1 MNLNKS
7 NDEKKIIIYIKKK
20 KELGNNSR
28 QGRSQE

>member
-7 NDEKKIIIYIKKK
+7 NDEQNNYIYK

-28 QGRSQE
+28 DEEVLEKI